1 MRRLLAAVVV
11 LSALAAPAAARA
23 VEPPT
28 LGATLGATRSE
39 VIIDSSANVPF
50 LVELT
55 APEGWQLAETSFTV
69 APGGHHVVPVVQAG
83 EDGQVIA
90 RIVAIEVPTGTDRSA
105 LVLALGLPKPSPAF
119 PILPM
124 LAVLGAVLLGLT
136 AWRFRRHA

>member
-1 MRRLLAAVVV
+1 MRRFLAAVLV

-23 VEPPT
+23 GEPPT

-39 VIIDSSANVPF
+39 VIIDSSANVPV

-105 LVLALGLPKPSPAF
+105 LVLALGLPQPSPAF
-119 PILPM
+119 PVLPM
-124 LAVLGAVLLGLT
+124 AALGAVLLGLI
-136 AWRFRRHA
+136 AWRYRRHA

>member
-1 MRRLLAAVVV
+1 MRRFLAAVVV

-23 VEPPT
+23 GEPPT

-39 VIIDSSANVPF
+39 VIIDSSANVPV

-69 APGGHHVVPVVQAG
+69 PPGGHHVVSVRQAG
-83 EDGQVIA
+83 EDGQLIA

-124 LAVLGAVLLGLT
+124 LAALGAVLLGLI
-136 AWRFRRHA
+136 AWRYRRHA